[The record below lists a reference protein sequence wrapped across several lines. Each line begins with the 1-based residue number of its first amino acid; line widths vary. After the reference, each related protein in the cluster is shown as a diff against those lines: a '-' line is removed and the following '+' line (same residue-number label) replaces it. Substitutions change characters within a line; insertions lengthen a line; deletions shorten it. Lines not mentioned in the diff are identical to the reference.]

1 MNPYL
6 FPSLDKGPVVIERL
20 LGLIAPEKMDRPTH
34 PGRFTPR
41 EVVAHLADWEP
52 ILLGRMRAAV
62 QDSGSAIEGID
73 EGERALEMDYAS
85 LDWGAEARTYAE
97 RRNETISWLR
107 NLSEGDWDKFVV
119 HSERGKQTVYDQA
132 NLLLGHDL
140 YHIEQLLDAAVGRSV
155 GTW

>member
-6 FPSLDKGPVVIERL
+6 FPSLDKGPIVIERL
-20 LGLIAPEKMDRPTH
+20 LGLITPDKVDRPTH

-52 ILLGRMRAAV
+52 ILLGRMKAALL
-62 QDSGSAIEGID
+62 DSGSSIEGID
-73 EGERALEMDYAS
+73 EGERALAMNYAS
-85 LDWGAEARTYAE
+85 LDWRAEAGAYAD
-97 RRNETISWLR
+97 RRNATIAWLR

-119 HSERGKQTVYDQA
+119 HSERGKQTICDQA

-140 YHIEQLLDAAVGRSV
+140 YHIEQVLDAAVGRSV